1 MATTVSF
8 NTCKSSVISILQA
21 SATPYATTVD
31 GSNQQYN
38 SDTEIANAILNI
50 DGEVCTAICMTLGHP
65 YAPQFSTETA
75 ALASGANITKNVG
88 IVQKVTVLNGIADE
102 TFTSANVDTTAD
114 TITISG
120 TKLVTGT
127 KVRFT
132 TGGSLPTGISLATDY
147 WIIRVNSTTIQVA
160 SSIYNAKYGTAID
173 LTGAGSGSS
182 TIVIQYVDGE
192 QAQSKD
198 EILEV
203 NTNPQTFGSLP
214 GYVTG
219 FWFVEGDVIYCTSP
233 LCKVTYTD
241 YTLTSSPQAPE
252 SYINAVIAGAVSRLA
267 KDGFDSELTA
277 YYGAIYSGMLEQI
290 RSGAKALPEISAY
303 KGVGI

>member
-1 MATTVSF
+1 MAQALTY
-8 NTCKSSVISILQA
+8 NTARSSVISILQA

-31 GSNQQYN
+31 GSNQQYA
-38 SDTEIANAILNI
+38 SSTEIDNAILNA

-65 YAPQFSTETA
+65 YAPQFSTESA

-102 TFTSANVDTTAD
+102 TFTSANVNTTDD

-132 TGGSLPTGISLATDY
+132 TAGSLPTGLAISTDY
-147 WIIRVNSTTIQVA
+147 WIIRVNSTTIKVA

-182 TIVIQYVDGE
+182 TIVIQYVEGE

-203 NTNPQTFGSLP
+203 NTNPQAFASLP
-214 GYVTG
+214 AYATG
-219 FWFVEGDVIYCTSP
+219 FWFVEGDVVYTTSP

-252 SYINAVIAGAVSRLA
+252 SYINAVIAGAVSRLL
-267 KDGFDSELTA
+267 KDGGDAEMAA
-277 YYGAIYSGMLEQI
+277 YYGGIYAQMLADI
-290 RSGAKALPEISAY
+290 KAGVKVMPEISSY